1 MPKKGESQGSVYYEK
16 RRKKWISQYYDI
28 DIKTGKS
35 IRKSK
40 SFALEQEA
48 KDYLDSIMYQKG
60 NPLYIKNNGIPLNEL
75 MRANAQ
81 RKFDANLISENQF
94 GRIIKTIELIETSA
108 LSHKKIDELTTDEI
122 QNYFT
127 KVKHYSN
134 SYIKKIFEQYNQ
146 AFKYAMDNGYITRNP
161 MNLVIKPKSD
171 KKNKVVRALT
181 IEEQKSFVDLLLE
194 NSNIYRNAYLIQM
207 FMGLRIGEVLAL
219 SNYDINLKDN
229 IIIID
234 KTLTTDKDGKVIMG
248 DSAKTYAGNRELPIP
263 KFLRPYII
271 EQMEIAENTPK
282 KMLFLSPNGKYVDSR
297 NVNRYLKKLLKDNFG
312 ITDISTH
319 SLRHTYGTRCV
330 EAGMS
335 AVALQRL
342 MGHNDVS
349 TTLNTYASVF
359 NKYKKDEIEKVN
371 NYYLHNNLI
380 LDESSQLKPTKES
393 NNLYFEDELK
403 YNIQENINKLNE
415 FMFSNSN
422 KKIVLLTDIF
432 NKSIAFVSKDKETDY
447 IDNAIPFETWEEIK
461 AFIKGIEICF
471 KNTLENIQVEEIE
484 R

>member
-1 MPKKGESQGSVYYEK
+1 
-16 RRKKWISQYYDI
+16 
-28 DIKTGKS
+28 
-35 IRKSK
+35 
-40 SFALEQEA
+40 
-48 KDYLDSIMYQKG
+48 
-60 NPLYIKNNGIPLNEL
+60 
-75 MRANAQ
+75 
-81 RKFDANLISENQF
+81 
-94 GRIIKTIELIETSA
+94 
-108 LSHKKIDELTTDEI
+108 
-122 QNYFT
+122 
-127 KVKHYSN
+127 
-134 SYIKKIFEQYNQ
+134 
-146 AFKYAMDNGYITRNP
+146 
-161 MNLVIKPKSD
+161 
-171 KKNKVVRALT
+171 
-181 IEEQKSFVDLLLE
+181 
-194 NSNIYRNAYLIQM
+194 
-207 FMGLRIGEVLAL
+207 
-219 SNYDINLKDN
+219 
-229 IIIID
+229 
-234 KTLTTDKDGKVIMG
+234 MG

-271 EQMEIAENTPK
+271 EHMEIAENTPK

-447 IDNAIPFETWEEIK
+447 IDNAISFETWEEIK

-471 KNTLENIQVEEIE
+471 KNTLENIQIEELE